1 MKSSFLRAGVALLCG
16 VILSACG
23 GSNGSL
29 ALSGTVNY
37 VGSTTSSIVLANKSN
52 GDKVTLSI
60 SGSPTG
66 TSTSFVFGKLLATDE
81 QFNVV
86 VETPPSGATCKEV
99 EASGSA
105 SYYTV
110 YRVTINCTANPFTL
124 GGTVK
129 GLSGKGLV
137 LANGGDTS
145 AVEPPATAGA
155 NVSFKFPT
163 TVGYNA
169 LYGVTVLT
177 QPSGQTCSIDG
188 NLNPGIM
195 PQANQLGLIVNCVNN
210 TSN

>member
-1 MKSSFLRAGVALLCG
+1 MKSSFLRAGMALLCG

-37 VGSTTSSIVLANKSN
+37 IGSTTSSIVLANKSN

-60 SGSPTG
+60 SGSATG

-86 VETPPSGATCKEV
+86 VETAPPGTDCKTS

-110 YRVTINCTANPFTL
+110 YRVAITCTANPFTL

-129 GLSGKGLV
+129 GLNSKGLV
-137 LANGGDTS
+137 LANGGDTTG
-145 AVEPPATAGA
+145 VEPPATAGA
-155 NVSFKFPT
+155 DVSFKFPT
-163 TVGYNA
+163 KVGNKS

-177 QPSGQTCSIDG
+177 QPSGQTCSVAG

-195 PQANQLGLIVNCVNN
+195 PEADQLGLTVNCVNN